1 MSVGSQH
8 NDIKPNMSE
17 TAIPIKYVC
26 GDATAPPPGGN
37 RIIVHICNDHGSWE
51 AGFIMAVSRR
61 WIEPKAC
68 YCLYAESFKGKPL
81 ELGAVQFMQVEDC
94 LWVANVIGQTKAYT
108 TREGRRVPPIPECMV
123 CLGLH
128 RVYRKVME
136 LQATI
141 HMPRIGTGLAG
152 GKWDDIKPII
162 DEELA
167 DLGISVTVYDLENVD
182 T

>member
-8 NDIKPNMSE
+8 NDIKPNMSS
-17 TAIPIKYVC
+17 TAIPIKYVR

-37 RIIVHICNDHGSWE
+37 RIIVHICNDHGSWA
-51 AGFIMAVSRR
+51 AGFVMAVSRR
-61 WIEPKAC
+61 WIEPEAC
-68 YCLYAESFKGKPL
+68 YRLYAKSFKGEPM
-81 ELGAVQFMQVEDC
+81 EMGAVQLVQVEDC
-94 LWVANVIGQTKAYT
+94 LWVANVIGQTKAST
-108 TREGRRVPPIPECMV
+108 SRDGRYVPPIRECMV
-123 CLGLH
+123 RIGLH
-128 RVYRKVME
+128 RIYKKAMK

-152 GKWDDIKPII
+152 GNWDDIEPII

-167 DLGISVTVYDLENVD
+167 DLGISVTVYDWENVD